1 MKKSIFKRGLSM
13 LMAMLLCFSGLVNIG
28 TTTAFAAG
36 TETEVYLIAFP
47 RDGDENYR
55 KGTWGHENLTYMNGW
70 SSSSSRQTI
79 VRTVGTYNG
88 PICYCIEPGV
98 PLNIGD
104 KLTQQDEGF
113 WDNYPSGY
121 NKTITPDDI
130 KLLIGRIM
138 QYGYTGTVSTGWRTQ
153 KSEDADKLSH
163 AMATQLLIWE
173 TVVGERDADF
183 NKVSTGGYA
192 AVLDQIS
199 SDHPLRSQIMSYY
212 NSIVASVQAHSKLPS
227 FFARST
233 NRAQDIEL
241 TWDGTKYT
249 ATLTDTNNVL
259 SDYTFAANNPSIR
272 FSVNGNQLTITT
284 DKAPDGPVAITASK
298 NNSQR
303 RGIVTWTDGHIGP
316 DSTLQDLV
324 TYAQSVTDPIK
335 GYLNIKVSYG
345 GVKIV
350 KTAEDGKIAGIPF
363 TITGNGVNE
372 TVQTNSTGVIQI
384 VNANLKL

>member
-1 MKKSIFKRGLSM
+1 MKKSIFKRGLSK
-13 LMAMLLCFSGLVNIG
+13 LMEMLLCCSGLVNIG

-104 KLTQQDEGF
+104 KLTQWDEGF
-113 WDNYPSGY
+113 WDNYPSSY

-138 QYGYTGTVSTGWRTQ
+138 QYGYTGTVSTSWRSQ
-153 KSEDADKLSH
+153 NSADANKLSH

-272 FSVNGNQLTITT
+272 L
-284 DKAPDGPVAITASK
+284 K
-298 NNSQR
+298 
-303 RGIVTWTDGHIGP
+303 
-316 DSTLQDLV
+316 
-324 TYAQSVTDPIK
+324 IK
-335 GYLNIKVSYG
+335 KQ
-345 GVKIV
+345 
-350 KTAEDGKIAGIPF
+350 F
-363 TITGNGVNE
+363 
-372 TVQTNSTGVIQI
+372 
-384 VNANLKL
+384 